1 MLKRSIAFF
10 IDLFIVALVVTAC
23 MEPFYPAVER
33 IYTEDLLLDNIH
45 NMVLVIYLIFSLI
58 KYKQTIGMKLL
69 NLKLK
74 TECCILKVVIIRII
88 LIPLYIL
95 NVFYFLIKGTLFQ
108 DDLSD
113 STVE

>member
-1 MLKRSIAFF
+1 MLKRSLAFL
-10 IDLFIVALVVTAC
+10 IDVLIVGLVVFAC

-33 IYTEDLLLDNIH
+33 IYTEDLLLDNIS
-45 NMVLVIYLIFSLI
+45 NIVLVIYLMFCLI

-74 TECCILKVVIIRII
+74 TECCILKVAIIRIV
-88 LIPLYIL
+88 LIPLYGL
-95 NVFYFLIKGTLFQ
+95 NIIYFLIKGTLFQ

-113 STVE
+113 SIVE

>member
-1 MLKRSIAFF
+1 MLKRIIAILLDVIILGITVYLSLELFF
-10 IDLFIVALVVTAC
+10 PAAERMKIDTIFMNHLSNIIFIV
-23 MEPFYPAVER
+23 
-33 IYTEDLLLDNIH
+33 
-45 NMVLVIYLIFSLI
+45 YLILSLI
-58 KYKQTIGMKLL
+58 IFKQTIGMKLL

-74 TECCILKVVIIRII
+74 TKCCIIKVVIIRII

-95 NVFYFLIKGTLFQ
+95 NVIYYLKKERFIQ